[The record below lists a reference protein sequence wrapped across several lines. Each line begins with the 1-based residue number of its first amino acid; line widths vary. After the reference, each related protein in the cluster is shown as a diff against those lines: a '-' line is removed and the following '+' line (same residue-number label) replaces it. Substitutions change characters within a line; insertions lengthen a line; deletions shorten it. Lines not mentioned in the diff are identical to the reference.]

1 MKDPESKA
9 KLLRI
14 DWSENTELFQTKQ
27 EKFQYYNS
35 VSASVNK
42 RIFFEKDLVIILG
55 TISDDKS
62 HKALAAMTSITE
74 MLKFTELTNV
84 EKLYI
89 VSDSPTS

>member
-1 MKDPESKA
+1 M
-9 KLLRI
+9 LRI
-14 DWSENTELFQTKQ
+14 DWSKNTELFQTKQ
-27 EKFQYYNS
+27 EKSQYYNS

-42 RIFFEKDLVIILG
+42 RICFEKDLVIILG